1 MTAPSLNLPELIHE
15 IGRGAR
21 GARAL
26 SRAETRV
33 LFAAMLDG
41 TVGDL
46 ELGALLIAY
55 RIKGETADELAGML
69 EAAQVALERIAAPH
83 AAPVP
88 VVIPSYN
95 GARRLANLTPLL
107 ALALA
112 RRGIPVLVHGDAGD
126 DYGRI
131 SSASVF
137 AALGIEACRDRG
149 EIESALRGQRLA
161 FAPVDVLAPALAR
174 LLHTRARIGVRGPA
188 HTIAKLLQPFAGPA
202 LRLVN
207 YTHPSYRDNIAALF
221 ADAELAGPAGLML
234 ARGSEGEAVAD
245 PRRQVAV
252 EWLHDGVATVLI
264 DAIATVGPA
273 PELPSARDA
282 ATTAR
287 WIERALAG
295 AVAWPASLTRQ
306 IDAIERICNHN
317 NARGDDRAHLG
328 ESRTTRTP
336 AARLAS

>member
-1 MTAPSLNLPELIHE
+1 MIASSLDLPELIHE
-15 IGRGAR
+15 LGRGAR
-21 GARAL
+21 GARSL
-26 SRAETRV
+26 SRAETRA

-69 EAAQVALERIAAPH
+69 DAAQATLECLVAPAADFIP
-83 AAPVP
+83 A
-88 VVIPSYN
+88 VIPSYN
-95 GARRLANLTPLL
+95 GARKLANLTPLL

-112 RRGIPVLVHGDAGD
+112 RRGIPVLVHGDAAD
-126 DYGRI
+126 EYGRI

-137 AALGIEACRDRG
+137 AALGIPACRDRG
-149 EIESALRGQRLA
+149 DIESALHTQRLA
-161 FAPVDVLAPALAR
+161 FAPVDVLAPALAG

-188 HTIAKLLQPFAGPA
+188 HMIAKLLQPFATPA

-221 ADAELAGPAGLML
+221 ADAGLAGPAGVLL

-252 EWLHDGVATVLI
+252 EWLRNGAATALI
-264 DAIATVGPA
+264 DPIAMVGPA
-273 PELPSARDA
+273 PDLPTARDA

-295 AVAWPASLTRQ
+295 LVEWPESLTRQ
-306 IDAIERICNHN
+306 VDAIERICNHN
-317 NARGDDRAHLG
+317 NARGDDREHLG
-328 ESRTTRTP
+328 ESGTMRTP